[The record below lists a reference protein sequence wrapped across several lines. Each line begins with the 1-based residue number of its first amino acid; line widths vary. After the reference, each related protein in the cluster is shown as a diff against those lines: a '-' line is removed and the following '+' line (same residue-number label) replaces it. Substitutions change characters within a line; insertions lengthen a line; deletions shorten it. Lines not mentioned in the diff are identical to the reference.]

1 MPGAGAAAEQ
11 NQLADPRAD
20 GIDGDFI
27 AGGGGGGE
35 FAIGADPRT
44 SSSFLPIREGDFC
57 VETTAPV
64 TRARCMIYSCLMN

>member
-1 MPGAGAAAEQ
+1 VPGAGAAAEQ
-11 NQLADPRAD
+11 HQLADPRAD

-27 AGGGGGGE
+27 AGGGGGSSPS
-35 FAIGADPRT
+35 ALTRRT